1 MGRFPVAIQDFGHL
15 FVEMQHKRHTAD
27 YDPEARF
34 TKSVVTK
41 DIDRVE
47 DVVRDFTDAPIK
59 HRRAFA
65 IYVLLNQRKS

>member
-1 MGRFPVAIQDFGHL
+1 MSRFPVAIQDFGHL

-34 TKSVVTK
+34 NKSDVIK

-47 DVVRDFTDAPIK
+47 DVISDFPDAPIK
-59 HRRAFA
+59 DRRAFA
-65 IYVLLNQRKS
+65 IYVLLNQRRS